1 MAIIGFHSLNKP
13 KVLNKCHGVEIFLFF
28 NKYWDG
34 LVQNFSK
41 SVFLNTEEGTSFY
54 TFILASSSHACF
66 ILPLA
71 FFSISSSLT
80 VFNRDAHRDKY
91 VVK

>member
-41 SVFLNTEEGTSFY
+41 SVFLKT
-54 TFILASSSHACF
+54 
-66 ILPLA
+66 
-71 FFSISSSLT
+71 
-80 VFNRDAHRDKY
+80 
-91 VVK
+91 